1 VLLLDGRSFQLE
13 GRNVVNP
20 GNRGIT
26 VRAEDGS
33 VHQLAWDDF
42 RELKLDP

>member
-13 GRNVVNP
+13 GRNDV
-20 GNRGIT
+20 NRGIT